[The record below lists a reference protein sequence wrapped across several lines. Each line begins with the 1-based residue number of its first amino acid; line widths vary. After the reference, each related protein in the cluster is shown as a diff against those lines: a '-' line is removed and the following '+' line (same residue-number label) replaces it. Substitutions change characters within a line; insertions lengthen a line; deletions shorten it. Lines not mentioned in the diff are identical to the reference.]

1 MAMTKALISVN
12 CSTLFMK
19 YIEVMIH
26 DSHGFDR
33 YLEDVNIPMTKL
45 PSMRTLEIYQETQ
58 IHPHAPGRKHRA
70 GVVYCP

>member
-1 MAMTKALISVN
+1 
-12 CSTLFMK
+12 MK

-26 DSHGFDR
+26 DSHGFDS